1 MGGFARYAV
10 VIAAGMVA
18 RAAVGLKK
26 IHDRLEEGKDDVPR
40 QP

>member
-10 VIAAGMVA
+10 VIAAGMLT

-26 IHDRLEEGKDDVPR
+26 MHDRLEEEKDDV
-40 QP
+40 QPAP